1 MLDGWSGWRADVDHA
16 FGGSLSLGTP
26 WYIHLIPG
34 KDPWGRSSIS
44 LLFSRGTICRERESE
59 ND

>member
-34 KDPWGRSSIS
+34 KDPWGRS
-44 LLFSRGTICRERESE
+44 EREVE
-59 ND
+59 